1 MQTILIYANRRQRK
15 QLAKQGVTFLA
26 EYDDYVLATVT
37 PEQTAALRS
46 QGFEVEVKE
55 QEPAVAVR
63 GRSVALTPATR
74 DVCAA
79 AESVAPQGPPPE
91 TFGPGPHY
99 YLVQFV
105 GPIKPEWLA
114 DIQAHGATLQEP
126 TPPYGYIVGLETAS
140 YNWLTTEASYV
151 RWVGHYSA
159 ELRLAPDLTE
169 RITADPFLA
178 RSRVIGQHD
187 GAGEKTPDVERV
199 PTTFTVKFFE
209 SDDLEQALPAIRGLG
224 GAPGAHTSGA
234 TLITV
239 SFAPDQPDLAT
250 KVERIAHLHG
260 VRSVEAYALRQLYNN
275 VAIGLMGAEEVI
287 RPNPS
292 GSGLSGRGEI
302 VAVADSGLDTGKPDA
317 IHPDFAGRV
326 TAIFSWPVAADWST
340 IVTNVGGDDGS
351 ADARSGHG
359 THVAGSVCGNGA
371 TALAAQEPAIRGL
384 AAEARLVFQAV
395 EQTLQYTDA
404 YKREYYRQNRRYPP
418 PYGLAG
424 LPVDLRQ
431 VFQQAYY
438 AGARI
443 HNNSWGG
450 GDPGAY
456 DDYAE
461 AVDRFTWEHK
471 DFLILFAAGN
481 DGIDG
486 DRDGMV
492 DAGSVTP
499 PGTAKNCL
507 TVGATESQRSQG
519 GYQLTYGQLWGS
531 DFPVNPLRNDK
542 PSDSPV
548 HVAAFS
554 SRGPAKDGRIKP
566 DLAAP
571 GTNIA
576 STRSQALDSGV
587 QGWGAYPRPRNRYM
601 FDGGT
606 SMATPLTTGAAA
618 VVRQYLRQIKR
629 RARPSAALIKATLIH
644 AAQYQPD
651 PRYGGL
657 AGRINDF
664 AQGWGRLNLASVLKP
679 AAPVKVAWYEHQ
691 KGLNTG
697 ESFRFYVTVTDAS
710 TPLAFT
716 LVWSDFPSAAGHYPN
731 LVNDLDLVVTAPSGA
746 VCYGNAGGPGGQPD
760 RLNNVERV
768 VIPKPE
774 LGRYQVRVRGTNV
787 PHGPQD
793 SALVWSGGIV

>member
-1 MQTILIYANRRQRK
+1 MQTVLIYANKRQRK

-26 EYDDYVLATVT
+26 EYDDYVLAEIAA
-37 PEQTAALRS
+37 EQVDALRT
-46 QGFEVEVKE
+46 QGFEIEVR
-55 QEPAVAVR
+55 EPTPTVSVR
-63 GRSVALTPATR
+63 GRPLALAPATR
-74 DVCAA
+74 DFGVTA
-79 AESVAPQGPPPE
+79 AEVVPQGLSPE
-91 TFGPGPHY
+91 TYGPGPHY

-105 GPIKPEWLA
+105 GPIKPEWLTQ
-114 DIQAHGATLQEP
+114 IEAHGATLQEP
-126 TPPYGYIVGLETAS
+126 TPPYGYIVGLEEAS

-151 RWVGHYSA
+151 RWVGHYDA
-159 ELRLAPDLTE
+159 ELRLAPDLAE

-178 RSRVIGQHD
+178 HSRAVGEHNE
-187 GAGEKTPDVERV
+187 AGERAPDVERV

-209 SDDLEQALPAIRGLG
+209 PDDLEQALPALRDLG
-224 GAPGAHTSGA
+224 GVPGDHAPGA

-239 SFAPDQPDLAT
+239 SFPPKQPDLAA
-250 KVERIAHLHG
+250 KVEQIAHLHG
-260 VRSVEAYALRQLYNN
+260 VRSVEAYTLRQLYNN
-275 VAIGLMGAEEVI
+275 VAISLMGAEEVI
-287 RPNPS
+287 RPNPA

-302 VAVADSGLDTGKPDA
+302 VAVADSGLDSGKPEA
-317 IHPDFAGRV
+317 IHPDFVGRV
-326 TAIFSWPVAADWST
+326 AAIHSWPVASDWST
-340 IVTNVGGDDGS
+340 IVTNVGGDDGP

-359 THVAGSVCGNGA
+359 THVAGSVCGNGS
-371 TALAAQEPAIRGL
+371 TAVAAKEPAIRGL
-384 AAEARLVFQAV
+384 AAEAKLVFQAV

-404 YKREYYRQNRRYPP
+404 YKREYYKQNRRDPP

-431 VFQQAYY
+431 VFQQAYD

-461 AVDRFTWEHK
+461 AVDRFIWEHK

-481 DGIDG
+481 DGMDG
-486 DRDGMV
+486 DRNGVV
-492 DAGSVTP
+492 DEGSITP

-507 TVGATESQRSQG
+507 TVGAAESLRSQG
-519 GYQLTYGQLWGS
+519 GYQLPYGRLWGS
-531 DFPVNPLRNDK
+531 DFPVNPLRSDK
-542 PSDSPV
+542 PSDNPV
-548 HVAAFS
+548 HMAAFS

-571 GTNIA
+571 GTNIL
-576 STRSQALDSGV
+576 STRSQALDANV
-587 QGWGAYPRPRNRYM
+587 QGWGACTRPRNKYM

-629 RARPSAALIKATLIH
+629 RARPSAALVKATLIH

-651 PRYGGL
+651 PRIAGS
-657 AGRINDF
+657 AGRISDF
-664 AQGWGRLNLASVLKP
+664 GQGWGHLNLASVLKP
-679 AAPVKVAWYEHQ
+679 AAPVKVAWYEQ
-691 KGLNTG
+691 QRGLNTG
-697 ESFRFYVTVTDAS
+697 ESFRFYVTVTGAS
-710 TPLAFT
+710 APLAFT

-746 VCYGNAGGPGGQPD
+746 IYYGNAGGPGGQPD

-768 VIPKPE
+768 MLPKPE
-774 LGRYQVRVRGTNV
+774 VGRYQVRVRGTNV
-787 PHGPQD
+787 PHGPQE